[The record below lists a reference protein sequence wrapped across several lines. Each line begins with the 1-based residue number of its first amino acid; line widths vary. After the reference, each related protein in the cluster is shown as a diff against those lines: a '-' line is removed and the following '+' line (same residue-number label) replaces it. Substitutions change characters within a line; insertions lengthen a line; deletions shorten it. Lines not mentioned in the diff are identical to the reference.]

1 MPEDSGRTAE
11 GDLFRSISED
21 LKNGRLE
28 PIEEDESPKHCLV
41 CCPPMHVDQEVQP
54 QSSSHGAS
62 EIQAPSEQ
70 PFLFLL
76 FLFLFQENI

>member
-28 PIEEDESPKHCLV
+28 PIEEDESPKNV
-41 CCPPMHVDQEVQP
+41 FQRFYQRIIDFFRRPPNSP
-54 QSSSHGAS
+54 YGLS
-62 EIQAPSEQ
+62 
-70 PFLFLL
+70 
-76 FLFLFQENI
+76 